1 MQPEIIRISL
11 FQYLEINHL
20 DKDSNYAVKKELYP
34 MFRALDFFLDENF
47 IKHMASANSKNT
59 NWNFE
64 FIQPLSVL
72 QSKVKLNFLSSNNS
86 FTINSFPAAIGSSTS
101 SASSSLSAASS
112 SSSSNPD
119 EIANLRLELDQ
130 LRSLLNQQN
139 SQQNLAQSQ
148 QSTLQPPQLDH
159 IISNEINKLKVQYK
173 NLFSKHKRYSSHVDY
188 LDKYLRDNKV
198 PPSLFNCHFPRPM
211 LPCNKNYVEA
221 YNRLIREFQIAALNL
236 IKLHLNLA
244 IEKEFS
250 PQLESIKSQIASLSP
265 DFDIIINEIVT
276 STNTYFNTNYAPK
289 K

>member
-64 FIQPLSVL
+64 FHSIQPLSVL

-139 SQQNLAQSQ
+139 SQQNLAHFA
-148 QSTLQPPQLDH
+148 T
-159 IISNEINKLKVQYK
+159 
-173 NLFSKHKRYSSHVDY
+173 SSV
-188 LDKYLRDNKV
+188 
-198 PPSLFNCHFPRPM
+198 RP
-211 LPCNKNYVEA
+211 
-221 YNRLIREFQIAALNL
+221 
-236 IKLHLNLA
+236 HH
-244 IEKEFS
+244 
-250 PQLESIKSQIASLSP
+250 
-265 DFDIIINEIVT
+265 
-276 STNTYFNTNYAPK
+276 
-289 K
+289 